1 MYKTYFLFMC
11 NVNGVRMF
19 EVKDLLYKFKPS
31 LQRKNTVDTI
41 TSPHV
46 TIKECVDMVKK
57 SISKH
62 TDLQGLFYRRNKI
75 QNYHDDFERSTN
87 MLSSNGFLCMTFYKR
102 YCIYLYLYLSLISG
116 SVQSELPV
124 FCTLLSSCSCF

>member
-1 MYKTYFLFMC
+1 MC

-19 EVKDLLYKFKPS
+19 EVKDLLNNFKPS

-57 SISKH
+57 
-62 TDLQGLFYRRNKI
+62 
-75 QNYHDDFERSTN
+75 
-87 MLSSNGFLCMTFYKR
+87 
-102 YCIYLYLYLSLISG
+102 
-116 SVQSELPV
+116 V
-124 FCTLLSSCSCF
+124 